1 MSHKRRQQRETA
13 ERESQALWAERL
25 GAVVLGGAVA
35 LVVVTALIPSEAA
48 ISDGTYAPIVA
59 SWCVLLVL
67 WAAASW
73 LAPAPTL
80 RLGWTEVALAALIGW
95 HSLAALVSLG
105 SVNGRQALNALWLFV
120 GYGLTVFLFRQSV
133 RTLAQARALFVA
145 MIWLATLL
153 ASFGLYQYGYSM
165 PRLRKQYEAD
175 PQHVLI
181 ENQVPIEP
189 GSPQREQFENRLR
202 SVEPLATFALTNSL
216 AGVLAPWLVG
226 IAAVALPL
234 LRDRQRWQSLVALG
248 FCAAILATCLVLTKS
263 RTAYLATLA
272 GLALVALYGRRGGW
286 RLDWRIPTAIAGV
299 LLVIG
304 LAAIY
309 WGGLDVQ
316 VLSEAPKSVLYRLEY
331 WQATAAMIGDHLL
344 WGCGPGNFQ
353 EAYTAYKLPQASET
367 IKDPHNFLLEMWATA
382 GTPGLALLMLVVV
395 AFIVDVAAVSKSQP
409 RQPDAAAPLPGG
421 TALGANTLG
430 IGAALGLLLAAPMA
444 TLVDYPLESLGGIP
458 ALWLLGIPLGA
469 AGWWLLRPWITGGEL
484 TSAAVVVPQ
493 IVLLVN
499 LLAAGALTFPGVLAT
514 LLVLMPVAC
523 LLAGQ
528 RASLPS
534 AEPAAQPIAG
544 NGTMPVLRLPR
555 WGVALVSLGAA
566 TLTIACLATEYL
578 PVLHSRLAVAQ
589 ALYLLQSGEVQEA
602 KARAADA
609 ARADTLTPEPWRL
622 LTELRLSQ
630 WLATGDERDRQ
641 AFDDAADAHQKR
653 DPRHHVA
660 WYGRGTW
667 YLTAWRKSAQHEDLE
682 KALSAYT
689 QASMRYPQRALYHAQ
704 LAWVLHLAGKD
715 DLACQAAQK
724 ALELDEQMPHR
735 EQRLRRQKIIDPQI
749 SPAGAT
755 LPREETAEQT
765 TLRLRTTFAEKMP

>member
-1 MSHKRRQQRETA
+1 
-13 ERESQALWAERL
+13 
-25 GAVVLGGAVA
+25 
-35 LVVVTALIPSEAA
+35 
-48 ISDGTYAPIVA
+48 
-59 SWCVLLVL
+59 
-67 WAAASW
+67 
-73 LAPAPTL
+73 
-80 RLGWTEVALAALIGW
+80 
-95 HSLAALVSLG
+95 
-105 SVNGRQALNALWLFV
+105 
-120 GYGLTVFLFRQSV
+120 
-133 RTLAQARALFVA
+133 
-145 MIWLATLL
+145 
-153 ASFGLYQYGYSM
+153 
-165 PRLRKQYEAD
+165 
-175 PQHVLI
+175 
-181 ENQVPIEP
+181 
-189 GSPQREQFENRLR
+189 
-202 SVEPLATFALTNSL
+202 
-216 AGVLAPWLVG
+216 
-226 IAAVALPL
+226 
-234 LRDRQRWQSLVALG
+234 
-248 FCAAILATCLVLTKS
+248 
-263 RTAYLATLA
+263 
-272 GLALVALYGRRGGW
+272 
-286 RLDWRIPTAIAGV
+286 
-299 LLVIG
+299 
-304 LAAIY
+304 
-309 WGGLDVQ
+309 
-316 VLSEAPKSVLYRLEY
+316 
-331 WQATAAMIGDHLL
+331 
-344 WGCGPGNFQ
+344 
-353 EAYTAYKLPQASET
+353 
-367 IKDPHNFLLEMWATA
+367 
-382 GTPGLALLMLVVV
+382 
-395 AFIVDVAAVSKSQP
+395 
-409 RQPDAAAPLPGG
+409 
-421 TALGANTLG
+421 
-430 IGAALGLLLAAPMA
+430 
-444 TLVDYPLESLGGIP
+444 
-458 ALWLLGIPLGA
+458 
-469 AGWWLLRPWITGGEL
+469 
-484 TSAAVVVPQ
+484 
-493 IVLLVN
+493 VN